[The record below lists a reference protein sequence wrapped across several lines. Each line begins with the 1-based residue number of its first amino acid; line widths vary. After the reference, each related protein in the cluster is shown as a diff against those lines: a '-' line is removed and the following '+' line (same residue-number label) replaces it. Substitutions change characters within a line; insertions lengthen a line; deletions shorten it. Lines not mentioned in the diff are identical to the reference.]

1 MRRGQPARRIRH
13 LRVRLRWTSTF
24 AFANEGQ
31 AWAGR
36 VLGGIENVRRS
47 PMRLPTNSA
56 MAATVALLACAW
68 PAIGATRA
76 TPVPVPASEL
86 SEPAAT
92 AARTSLEAPA
102 AGGLGVPISSETLQS
117 MRGGDSTT
125 TNDVDLQGGVD
136 GNSANNVVSGLN
148 IIQDGSFAN
157 ASGISTVIQNSGSNV
172 LIQNGTIVNVQFV
185 DPTP

>member
-1 MRRGQPARRIRH
+1 MRTHFFYPLAVAAAALTCVGP
-13 LRVRLRWTSTF
+13 
-24 AFANEGQ
+24 
-31 AWAGR
+31 
-36 VLGGIENVRRS
+36 VL
-47 PMRLPTNSA
+47 
-56 MAATVALLACAW
+56 AAE
-68 PAIGATRA
+68 
-76 TPVPVPASEL
+76 PAS
-86 SEPAAT
+86 S
-92 AARTSLEAPA
+92 
-102 AGGLGVPISSETLQS
+102 LGVPISSESLQS